1 MTQINKEGGGSMQG
15 SQHNSNHIQSGEC
28 KTTKNLRSNTPMH
41 NVCNIVNKN
50 DKNQIMVEN
59 QNNMT
64 PADSL
69 MNDEVSSKQSNDNQ
83 KS

>member
-1 MTQINKEGGGSMQG
+1 
-15 SQHNSNHIQSGEC
+15 
-28 KTTKNLRSNTPMH
+28 
-41 NVCNIVNKN
+41 
-50 DKNQIMVEN
+50 MVEN